1 MRNKKSKKRMLL
13 EKSWS
18 ILFFLD
24 FKKIILDFRKFF
36 LDFIFLILD
45 FIFLKLDFKNLG
57 LKKVLFCLDKQRV
70 KNLH

>member
-1 MRNKKSKKRMLL
+1 MLL

-24 FKKIILDFRKFF
+24 FKKIILDF
-36 LDFIFLILD
+36 IFLILD
-45 FIFLKLDFKNLG
+45 FIFLILGFIFLKLGFKNLG
-57 LKKVLFCLDKQRV
+57 LKKDLFCLGKQRV